1 MQKVFLKAVGG
12 CEHRVSTGAAS
23 SSTRGFKFCFGF
35 FMEQFCK
42 FYVEAKEGKK
52 ISQNF
57 CATIKIVFSN
67 VCNKT
72 AIPSAGIEC
81 LSVYDVGFVLK
92 ESV

>member
-35 FMEQFCK
+35 FMEPFCK
-42 FYVEAKEGKK
+42 FMWKPRRKK
-52 ISQNF
+52 ISHNF
-57 CATIKIVFSN
+57 CATVKIVFLN

-81 LSVYDVGFVLK
+81 LSVCDVGFVLK